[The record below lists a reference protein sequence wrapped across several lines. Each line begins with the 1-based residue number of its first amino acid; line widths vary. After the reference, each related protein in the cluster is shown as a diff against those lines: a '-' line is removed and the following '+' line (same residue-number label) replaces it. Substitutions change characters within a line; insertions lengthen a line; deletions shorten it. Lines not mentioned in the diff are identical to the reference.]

1 MIHYTM
7 NIRQTMLHL
16 SGGLLLLLTP
26 ACTSEVDLEGGQP
39 LEVTAEIVS
48 SLSTR
53 AVDATNYDKSS
64 FSTDDEIQINGGS
77 QTVTY
82 RKDATNGWIQK
93 TAGSSLTVS
102 GSSTAS
108 SFSASYPAAFTFI
121 LQDQKSY
128 ENFWQSNKLEAKGGS
143 NVTLSS
149 NKVNFTFMPV
159 AAKITISI
167 NYASSGGATT
177 KYRNVTATLAGNGI
191 RTGASSSET
200 IEMLHTGDNAAA
212 SDKHTFVC
220 ILRPGA
226 NMRFKLSVSRTLDG
240 ASSPEATQQ
249 TFTQPAYTFG
259 ASKNYVYNFTSS
271 DELIL
276 TSVEVMGFTE
286 TTVPDN
292 PISAT

>member
-16 SGGLLLLLTP
+16 SGGLLLLLAP

-82 RKDATNGWIQK
+82 RKDATNGWIPK

-177 KYRNVTATLAGNGI
+177 KNIPHMTYSNIFPIFLIDLNDFNDLLPVVEILVILAG
-191 RTGASSSET
+191 
-200 IEMLHTGDNAAA
+200 
-212 SDKHTFVC
+212 
-220 ILRPGA
+220 
-226 NMRFKLSVSRTLDG
+226 LSFLTVTYTVSL
-240 ASSPEATQQ
+240 
-249 TFTQPAYTFG
+249 
-259 ASKNYVYNFTSS
+259 
-271 DELIL
+271 
-276 TSVEVMGFTE
+276 
-286 TTVPDN
+286 
-292 PISAT
+292 

>member
-1 MIHYTM
+1 MYK
-7 NIRQTMLHL
+7 RQ
-16 SGGLLLLLTP
+16 
-26 ACTSEVDLEGGQP
+26 
-39 LEVTAEIVS
+39 
-48 SLSTR
+48 
-53 AVDATNYDKSS
+53 
-64 FSTDDEIQINGGS
+64 
-77 QTVTY
+77 
-82 RKDATNGWIQK
+82 
-93 TAGSSLTVS
+93 
-102 GSSTAS
+102 AS

-226 NMRFKLSVSRTLDG
+226 NMSFKLSVSRTLDG

>member
-1 MIHYTM
+1 M
-7 NIRQTMLHL
+7 Q
-16 SGGLLLLLTP
+16 
-26 ACTSEVDLEGGQP
+26 
-39 LEVTAEIVS
+39 
-48 SLSTR
+48 
-53 AVDATNYDKSS
+53 
-64 FSTDDEIQINGGS
+64 
-77 QTVTY
+77 
-82 RKDATNGWIQK
+82 
-93 TAGSSLTVS
+93 
-102 GSSTAS
+102 
-108 SFSASYPAAFTFI
+108 
-121 LQDQKSY
+121 
-128 ENFWQSNKLEAKGGS
+128 
-143 NVTLSS
+143 
-149 NKVNFTFMPV
+149 V

-177 KYRNVTATLAGNGI
+177 KYKNVTATLAGNGI

-200 IEMLHTGDNAAA
+200 IEMLHTGDNTVA

-226 NMRFKLSVSRTLDG
+226 NMSFKLSVSRTLDG

>member
-16 SGGLLLLLTP
+16 SGGLLLLLAP

-82 RKDATNGWIQK
+82 RKDATNGWIPK
-93 TAGSSLTVS
+93 TAGKSLTVS

-121 LQDQKSY
+121 LQDQRSY
-128 ENFWQSNKLEAKGGS
+128 EN
-143 NVTLSS
+143 S

-177 KYRNVTATLAGNGI
+177 KYKNVMATLAGNGI

-200 IEMLHTGDNAAA
+200 IEMLHTGDNTVA

-226 NMRFKLSVSRTLDG
+226 NMSFKLSVSRTLDG

-276 TSVEVMGFTE
+276 TSVEVMGFKE

-292 PISAT
+292 PVSAT

>member
-16 SGGLLLLLTP
+16 SGGLLLLLAP

-64 FSTDDEIQINGGS
+64 FSTGDEIQINGGS
-77 QTVTY
+77 QIVTY
-82 RKDATNGWIQK
+82 RKDATNGWIPK
-93 TAGSSLTVS
+93 TAGSSLT
-102 GSSTAS
+102 GSSTAF
-108 SFSASYPAAFTFI
+108 SFSASYPAAFTAI

-128 ENFWQSNKLEAKGGS
+128 QNFWQSNKLEAKGGS

-167 NYASSGGATT
+167 NYASSGGTTT
-177 KYRNVTATLAGNGI
+177 KYKYVTATLAGNGI

-200 IEMLHTGDNAAA
+200 IEMLHTGDNTVA

-226 NMRFKLSVSRTLDG
+226 SMSFKLSVSRTLDG

-292 PISAT
+292 PVSAT

>member
-1 MIHYTM
+1 M

-16 SGGLLLLLTP
+16 SGGLLLLLAP

-82 RKDATNGWIQK
+82 RKDATNGWIPK
-93 TAGSSLTVS
+93 TAGKSLTVS
-102 GSSTAS
+102 GSSTA
-108 SFSASYPAAFTFI
+108 AFTFI
-121 LQDQKSY
+121 LQDQRSY

-177 KYRNVTATLAGNGI
+177 KYKNVMATLAGNGI

-200 IEMLHTGDNAAA
+200 IEMLHTGDNTVA

-226 NMRFKLSVSRTLDG
+226 NMSFKLSVSRTLDG

-276 TSVEVMGFTE
+276 TSVEVMGFKE

-292 PISAT
+292 PVSAT

>member
-1 MIHYTM
+1 MIHYTR

-16 SGGLLLLLTP
+16 SGGLMLLLAP

-82 RKDATNGWIQK
+82 RKDATNGWIPK
-93 TAGSSLTVS
+93 TAGK
-102 GSSTAS
+102 STAS

-177 KYRNVTATLAGNGI
+177 KYKNVTATLAGNGI

-200 IEMLHTGDNAAA
+200 IEMLHTGDNTVA

-226 NMRFKLSVSRTLDG
+226 SMSFKLSVSRTLDG

-292 PISAT
+292 PVSAT